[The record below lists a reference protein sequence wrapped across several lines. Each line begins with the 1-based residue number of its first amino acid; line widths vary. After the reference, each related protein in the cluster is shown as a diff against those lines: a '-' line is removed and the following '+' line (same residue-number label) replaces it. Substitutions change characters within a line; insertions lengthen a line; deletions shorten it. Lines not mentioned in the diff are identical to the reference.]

1 MNIRQFLEARV
12 EQAMQAAG
20 AAKDSPAVIKP
31 SGRPEFGDY
40 QANGIMGAA
49 KKLKMKP
56 RDLATSVLEQLALA
70 GIADNIEIAGPGFI
84 NIHLNNSWLSSQAE
98 STLKHDSLGINHSN
112 PLQTVVIDYSAPNL
126 AKEMHVGHLRSTI
139 IGDTMARTLRFL
151 GHTVIWG

>member
-49 KKLKMKP
+49 KKLK
-56 RDLATSVLEQLALA
+56 
-70 GIADNIEIAGPGFI
+70 I
-84 NIHLNNSWLSSQAE
+84 
-98 STLKHDSLGINHSN
+98 
-112 PLQTVVIDYSAPNL
+112 
-126 AKEMHVGHLRSTI
+126 
-139 IGDTMARTLRFL
+139 
-151 GHTVIWG
+151 